1 MKVLCIGEILID
13 FTPRLDIAN
22 SYVANPGGAPANV
35 AVSVQRCGGQAGFL
49 GKTGDDAFGKMLT
62 ATLEKEG
69 VTVLCPEPSTEAVT
83 TLAFVSLDEN
93 NDRSFTF
100 VRKPGADLLL
110 STKAVN
116 AIDIADWDIVHA
128 GSVSQSGTPE
138 REAVLLALQKAKE
151 HGKIVSFDV
160 NYRETIWSKE
170 ECKEQVD
177 RVLPYVDLLKISEE
191 ELDFVGGEENI
202 PTFMTQHDITVV
214 ILTLGGDGSK
224 IYFKQE
230 CRSQSARKVPVADTT
245 GAGDSYWGAFLC
257 RLLEQDV
264 HTTADITMEKLVSAG
279 IYGTISSSICVQ
291 RPGGIPALA
300 SKDEIEKELAGS
312 N

>member
-49 GKTGDDAFGKMLT
+49 GKTG
-62 ATLEKEG
+62 
-69 VTVLCPEPSTEAVT
+69 
-83 TLAFVSLDEN
+83 
-93 NDRSFTF
+93 
-100 VRKPGADLLL
+100 ADLLL
-110 STKAVN
+110 STEDVN

-177 RVLPYVDLLKISEE
+177 RVLPYVDLLKISEDE
-191 ELDFVGGEENI
+191 YS
-202 PTFMTQHDITVV
+202 
-214 ILTLGGDGSK
+214 GS
-224 IYFKQE
+224 
-230 CRSQSARKVPVADTT
+230 R
-245 GAGDSYWGAFLC
+245 
-257 RLLEQDV
+257 
-264 HTTADITMEKLVSAG
+264 
-279 IYGTISSSICVQ
+279 
-291 RPGGIPALA
+291 
-300 SKDEIEKELAGS
+300 
-312 N
+312 

>member
-1 MKVLCIGEILID
+1 MKVLCVGEILID

-35 AVSVQRCGGQAGFL
+35 AVSVQKCGGQAGFL
-49 GKTGDDAFGKMLT
+49 GKTGDDAFGKMLVK
-62 ATLEKEG
+62 TLENEG
-69 VTVLCPEPSTEAVT
+69 VQVLCPEPATEAVT

-110 STKAVN
+110 SEEDVR
-116 AIDIADWDIVHA
+116 AIDIADWDIIHA
-128 GSVSQSGTPE
+128 GSVSQSGAPE
-138 REAVLLALQKAKE
+138 REAVLLALEKAKE
-151 HGKIVSFDV
+151 HGKLVSFDV
-160 NYRETIWSKE
+160 NYRETIWSKAD
-170 ECKEQVD
+170 CAKQVE
-177 RVLPYVDLLKISEE
+177 RVLPYVDLLKISEA

-202 PTFMTQHDITVV
+202 PTFMAQHDIAVV
-214 ILTLGGDGSK
+214 ILTLGGEGSN

-230 CRSQSARKVPVADTT
+230 CQSMPARKVPVADTT

-257 RLLEQDV
+257 RLLAQGV
-264 HTTADITMEKLVSAG
+264 RTITDITMEKLVSAG
-279 IYGTISSSICVQ
+279 TYGTISSSICVQ

-300 SKDEIEKELAGS
+300 SKDEIEKELACTK
-312 N
+312 